1 MKKWIVMLLLAALLL
16 TGCRQPGT
24 NLSTVATA
32 PMTTTTQAPPTEP
45 ATMPQLEY
53 QSAFCNFGEPY
64 GNTYDSKRSTTTR
77 YHDVTYHFTTNI
89 DEDTR
94 LEIVLECD
102 KLIGFLLSGHP
113 DWNPE
118 LTVCFRKGDYTVRV
132 LDHTLY
138 IGTDQFKTQQYAIG
152 MAQMVFGHDV
162 NYGLIYAQG
171 LKASQALGY
180 ETVLPSDSLEDALV
194 LCDHSPIFLDMNY
207 ACFLSEYADQN
218 TIQKVK
224 ALAFHFYEWLA
235 KKGKMDLLTNY
246 SDKTYCAYLSEFL
259 TANGKSAYDN
269 SDLNETIFY
278 YGGPALRLVWENE
291 DATYYVNYD
300 FKVQYQEA
308 HFPSDMLKS
317 GYANLR
323 QLVVDYQV
331 QIDYIE
337 SILGKYE
344 CEDSRVD
351 VQFTERFVSQMY
363 TAAQYTEYFNL
374 IEMFSAGPFLHEYG
388 HYLLRDT
395 DIDSWLNELI
405 CYYFGYDPVNEQ
417 LSYQWEDLVTQ
428 FKQLSAENPS
438 INTEAFLMQVLRDHL
453 GHPIQW
459 EDQKDFNYILSAWVV
474 ATKAYPDLT
483 NPNGGGYCKY
493 SFMSYLM
500 EKAGQQETLDAITGN
515 TPVETFGADWET
527 LIADWE
533 AELRADYAWLAEYFY
548 I

>member
-1 MKKWIVMLLLAALLL
+1 MRKQIIFLLVTALLL
-16 TGCRQPGT
+16 GGCQNPGMS
-24 NLSTVATA
+24 STSSTSSDFS
-32 PMTTTTQAPPTEP
+32 TTQTPHTQPTTLP
-45 ATMPQLEY
+45 VLQY
-53 QSAFCNFGEPY
+53 QSAFCNFGELY
-64 GNTYDSKRSTTTR
+64 GNTYDSKRSVTTE
-77 YHDVTYHFTTNI
+77 YNGVTYHFTTNL
-89 DEDTR
+89 DEQAR
-94 LEIVLECD
+94 LEIILECD
-102 KLIGFLLSGHP
+102 KVIEFLLSCHP
-113 DWNPE
+113 QWEPQ
-118 LTVCFRKGDYTVRV
+118 LTVCFRKGDYIPRV

-138 IGTDQFKTQQYAIG
+138 IGTNQFKTEAFAVG
-152 MAQMVFGHDV
+152 LSQMVFGHDV
-162 NYGLIYAQG
+162 NYGLVYAQG
-171 LKASQALGY
+171 LKVAQAFNY
-180 ETVLPSDSLEDALV
+180 KFQVPDCSLNDALII
-194 LCDHSPIFLDMNY
+194 CERSPIFLDMNY

-224 ALAFHFYEWLA
+224 ALATHFYDWLDSNS
-235 KKGKMDLLTNY
+235 KLDLLTDY
-246 SDKTYCAYLSEFL
+246 TDKKYCTYLSEFL
-259 TANGKSAYDN
+259 VANGKNTYDN

-300 FKVQYQEA
+300 FKVQYQES
-308 HFPSDMLKS
+308 HFPADMLKS

-344 CEDSRVD
+344 SENSRVD
-351 VQFTERFVSQMY
+351 VQFTERFVSEMY

-374 IEMFSAGPFLHEYG
+374 IEMFSAGPFLHEYS

-395 DIDSWLNELI
+395 EIQTWMNELI
-405 CYYFGYDPVNEQ
+405 CYYFGYDPVNPQ

-428 FKQLSAENPS
+428 FKQISAENP
-438 INTEAFLMQVLRDHL
+438 NANVEAYLMQVLKDHL
-453 GHPIQW
+453 GRTIQW
-459 EDQKDFNYILSAWVV
+459 DDQNDFNYIISAWVV

-493 SFMSYLM
+493 SFMSYLI

-515 TPVETFGADWET
+515 TPLETFGADWET

-533 AELRADYAWLAEYFY
+533 ATLRAEYAWLGDYFY

>member
-1 MKKWIVMLLLAALLL
+1 MKKWIIMLLLAALLL
-16 TGCRQPGT
+16 CGCQQPQAT
-24 NLSTVATA
+24 TDTPAATA
-32 PMTTTTQAPPTEP
+32 PTTTQTTPTQP
-45 ATMPQLEY
+45 TTLPQLEY
-53 QSAFCNFGEPY
+53 QSAFCNFGELY
-64 GNTYDSKRSTTTR
+64 GNTYDSKRSTTTQ
-77 YHDVTYHFTTNI
+77 YNGVTYHFTTNI
-89 DEDTR
+89 DEQSR
-94 LEIVLECD
+94 LEIVLESD
-102 KLIGFLLSGHP
+102 KLITYLLSDHP
-113 DWNPE
+113 DWHPQ
-118 LTVCFRKGDYTVRV
+118 LTVCFRKGEYTARV

-138 IGTDQFKTQQYAIG
+138 IGTDQFKTQEYAIG

-162 NYGLIYAQG
+162 NYGIVYAQG
-171 LKASQALGY
+171 LKTSQAFGY
-180 ETVLPSDSLEDALV
+180 ETAMPSDSLEEALV
-194 LCDHSPIFLDMNY
+194 LCDRSPIFLDMNY
-207 ACFLSEYADQN
+207 ACFLSDYADQN

-224 ALAFHFYEWLA
+224 ALSMYFFQWLEENN
-235 KKGKMDLLTNY
+235 KLDLLTDY
-246 SDKTYCAYLSEFL
+246 SDKAYCAYLSQFL
-259 TANGKSAYDN
+259 AANGKSPYDN

-278 YGGPALRLVWENE
+278 HGGPALRLVWENE
-291 DATYYVNYD
+291 DATYYVNYN

-308 HFPSDMLKS
+308 HFPGDMLKS

-323 QLVVDYQV
+323 QLVVDYQL
-331 QIDYIE
+331 QIEYIE

-344 CEDSRVD
+344 NEDSRVD

-405 CYYFGYDPVNEQ
+405 CYYFGYDPVNPQ

-428 FKQLSAENPS
+428 FKQISVQNP
-438 INTEAFLMQVLRDHL
+438 NDNVEAFLMQVLRDHL
-453 GHPIQW
+453 GHPINW
-459 EDQKDFNYILSAWVV
+459 EDQKDFNYIISAWVV

-483 NPNGGGYCKY
+483 NPNGGGYSKY
-493 SFMSYLM
+493 SFMSYLI
-500 EKAGQQETLDAITGN
+500 EKADRQQTLDAITGN

-533 AELRADYAWLAEYFY
+533 AELRTQYAWLAEYFY